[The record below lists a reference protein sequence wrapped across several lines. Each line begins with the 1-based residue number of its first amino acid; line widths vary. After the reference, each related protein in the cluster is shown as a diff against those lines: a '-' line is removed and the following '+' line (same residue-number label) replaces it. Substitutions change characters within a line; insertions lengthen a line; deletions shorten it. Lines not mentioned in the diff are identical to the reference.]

1 MWGGLSRND
10 PMPWSITLGRIAGT
24 AVRIHITFILF
35 LVWIGASA
43 LRHDGGGAALRNVL
57 FIMLLF
63 GCVLLHEFGHIL
75 TARRFGIATPEV
87 TLLLIG
93 GVASLERI
101 PEKPGQELAVALA
114 GPAVNIVI
122 ALALI
127 LVAGAVIPDEM
138 QKIDDPR
145 ISLVARLAG
154 ANLFLAIFNLIP
166 AFPMD
171 GGRVLH
177 ALLSM
182 KIGPQKATQMA
193 ARIGQGF
200 AFVLGFAGLFGNPML
215 LFIAIFVYVAAAGE
229 AQDSALRS
237 AVTGLR
243 VMDAMETRVATI
255 GLEASLGEA
264 VDLLLATPQR
274 EFPVLDGHCKP
285 AGLLVREDLI
295 AALAMRPREAPLSE
309 IMRAPA
315 PTVPLGQDLGE
326 ALALLGAGG
335 APALCVVD
343 GEGALAGLLTRETM
357 AEMMMIKSAQPDWTF
372 KRRW

>member
-1 MWGGLSRND
+1 
-10 PMPWSITLGRIAGT
+10 MPWSITLGRIAGT

-43 LRHDGGGAALRNVL
+43 LRHDGGDAALRNVL
-57 FIMLLF
+57 FIVLLF

-75 TARRFGIATPEV
+75 TARRFGVATPEV
-87 TLLLIG
+87 TLLPIG

-127 LVAGAVIPDEM
+127 LVAGAVIPEEM

-243 VMDAMETRVATI
+243 VMDAMETRVASMP
-255 GLEASLGEA
+255 LEASLGEA

-274 EFPVLDGHCKP
+274 EFPVLDGHRKP

-295 AALAMRPREAPLSE
+295 AALALRPREAPLSE

-326 ALALLGAGG
+326 ALTLLGAGG

-343 GEGALAGLLTRETM
+343 GEGALAGLLTRETL

>member
-1 MWGGLSRND
+1 ML
-10 PMPWSITLGRIAGT
+10 WSITIGRVAGT

-43 LRHDGGGAALRNVL
+43 LRHDGGDAALRNVL
-57 FIMLLF
+57 FIVLLF
-63 GCVLLHEFGHIL
+63 ACVLLHEFGHIL
-75 TARRFGIATPEV
+75 TARRFGINTPEV
-87 TLLLIG
+87 TLLPIG

-101 PEKPGQELAVALA
+101 PDKPGQELAVALA

-122 ALALI
+122 AVALI
-127 LVAGAVIPDEM
+127 LVAGAVIPEEM

-145 ISLVARLAG
+145 ICLVARLAG

-177 ALLSM
+177 AVLSM
-182 KIGPQKATQMA
+182 KMGPQRATSVA

-243 VMDAMETRVATI
+243 VMDAMETRVASVPV
-255 GLEASLGEA
+255 EASLGDA
-264 VDLLLATPQR
+264 VDVLLATAQHQ
-274 EFPVLDGHCKP
+274 FPVIDGHRKP
-285 AGLLVREDLI
+285 VGLLVREDLI
-295 AALAMRPREAPLSE
+295 AALGAHPREAP
-309 IMRAPA
+309 IADVMRAPT
-315 PTVPLGQDLGE
+315 PVVRVRQDLGE
-326 ALALLGAGG
+326 ALNVLGAGG
-335 APALCVVD
+335 STALCVVD
-343 GEGALAGLLTRETM
+343 ETGALAGMLTRENM
-357 AEMMMIKSAQPDWTF
+357 AEMMMIKSVQPDWTF
-372 KRRW
+372 KQRR

>member
-1 MWGGLSRND
+1 
-10 PMPWSITLGRIAGT
+10 MPWSVTIGRVAGT

-43 LRHDGGGAALRNVL
+43 LRHDGADAALRNLL
-57 FIMLLF
+57 FIVLLF
-63 GCVLLHEFGHIL
+63 ACVLLHEFGHIL
-75 TARRFGIATPEV
+75 TARRYGINTPEV
-87 TLLLIG
+87 TLLPIG

-101 PEKPGQELAVALA
+101 PEKPSQELAVALA

-122 ALALI
+122 AFVLI
-127 LVAGAVIPDEM
+127 LVAGAVIPEEM

-177 ALLSM
+177 AILSM
-182 KIGPQKATQMA
+182 KMGPQRATSIA

-243 VMDAMETRVATI
+243 VMDAMETGVVPI
-255 GLEASLGEA
+255 PVEASLADA
-264 VDLLLATPQR
+264 VDVLLATAQHQ
-274 EFPVLDGHCKP
+274 FPVIDGHRKP
-285 AGLLVREDLI
+285 VGLLVREDLI
-295 AALAMRPREAPLSE
+295 VALGTRPREAPLADV
-309 IMRAPA
+309 MRAPT
-315 PTVPLGQDLGE
+315 PVVRSGLDLGE
-326 ALALLGAGG
+326 ALTMLGAGG

-343 GEGALAGLLTRETM
+343 EMGALAGMLTRENM

-372 KRRW
+372 KQRR

>member
-1 MWGGLSRND
+1 
-10 PMPWSITLGRIAGT
+10 MPWSVTIGRIAGT

-43 LRHDGGGAALRNVL
+43 LRHDGGDAAMRNVL
-57 FIMLLF
+57 FIVLLF
-63 GCVLLHEFGHIL
+63 ACVLAHEFGHIL
-75 TARRFGIATPEV
+75 TARRYGINTPEV
-87 TLLLIG
+87 TLLPIG

-101 PEKPGQELAVALA
+101 PDKPAQELAVALA

-122 ALALI
+122 ALALVLI
-127 LVAGAVIPDEM
+127 AGAVIPEEM

-177 ALLSM
+177 AVLSM
-182 KIGPQKATQMA
+182 KMGPQRATA
-193 ARIGQGF
+193 IASRIGQGF
-200 AFVLGFAGLFGNPML
+200 AFLLGFAGLFGNPML

-237 AVTGLR
+237 AVVGLR
-243 VMDAMETRVATI
+243 VMDAMETRVASI
-255 GLEASLGEA
+255 PVEASLGDA
-264 VDLLLATPQR
+264 VDALLASAQH
-274 EFPVLDGHCKP
+274 EFPVVDGHRKP
-285 AGLLVREDLI
+285 VGLLVRDDLL
-295 AALAMRPREAPLSE
+295 AALASHPREAPLAD

-315 PTVPLGQDLGE
+315 PTARAGLDLGE
-326 ALALLGAGG
+326 AMTLLGSGG
-335 APALCVVD
+335 TPALCVVD
-343 GEGALAGLLTRETM
+343 EAGALAGMLTRENL
-357 AEMMMIKSAQPDWTF
+357 AEMMMIKSVQPDWTF

>member
-1 MWGGLSRND
+1 
-10 PMPWSITLGRIAGT
+10 MPWSVTIGRIAGT

-43 LRHDGGGAALRNVL
+43 LRRDGGDAALRNVL
-57 FIMLLF
+57 FIVLLF
-63 GCVLLHEFGHIL
+63 ACVLLHEFGHIL
-75 TARRFGIATPEV
+75 TARRFGVKTPEV
-87 TLLLIG
+87 TLLPIG

-122 ALALI
+122 AFALI
-127 LVAGAVIPDEM
+127 LAAGAVIPQEM

-145 ISLVARLAG
+145 ISMVARLAG

-177 ALLSM
+177 ALLTM
-182 KIGPQKATQMA
+182 KMGPQRATQMA
-193 ARIGQGF
+193 AHIGQGF

-243 VMDAMETRVATI
+243 VMDAMETRIASMP
-255 GLEASLGEA
+255 LEASLGDA
-264 VDLLLATPQR
+264 VDVLLATPQH
-274 EFPVLDGHCKP
+274 EFPVLDGHRKP
-285 AGLLVREDLI
+285 AGLLMRGDLI
-295 AALAMRPREAPLSE
+295 AALRDRPRESPLAE
-309 IMRAPA
+309 VMRAPV
-315 PTVPLGQDLGE
+315 PTVRLSQDLGE
-326 ALALLGAGG
+326 AMTMLGASG

-343 GEGALAGLLTRETM
+343 EAGALAGLLTRETM